1 MLLLHMPSK
10 KSKNLGE
17 QNEVFLKAFLAKHFC
32 EKTGLPGASKDMQRI
47 STLHFGKG
55 STVPQWNHA
64 YETMLQIKDYQ
75 GLRNNFEKAKTSYKA
90 DIFINDVSYSIKF
103 NNAAKP
109 AIVNHTNR
117 AGFLRVCNRVGS
129 DIAELDAI
137 IDEYWNLRMK
147 GTITEDVSNSEKN
160 SPFAKHKKYLTP
172 ILLYFIFE
180 GTGSRDSAFPAN
192 KMLSFTDP
200 FDPSTYRILSK
211 QQAIDDLWDHLV
223 FSMRSKKGMPS
234 KFEPLKHK
242 ELVPWTRRFPTN
254 EPRGSL
260 HVRVEAH

>member
-1 MLLLHMPSK
+1 MLLSHMASK

-17 QNEVFLKAFLAKHFC
+17 QNEVFLKAFLTKHFC
-32 EKTGLPGASKDMQRI
+32 EKTILSSAPRDMQRI

-64 YETMLQIKDYQ
+64 YETMLQQRDYQ
-75 GLRNNFEKAKTSYKA
+75 GLRKIFEKTRVSYKA

-109 AIVNHTNR
+109 ALVNHTNR

-137 IDEYWNLRMK
+137 INEYWKLRIK
-147 GTITEDVSNSEKN
+147 GIITEDVSNSDKN
-160 SPFAKHKKYLTP
+160 SPFVKHKEYLAW

-180 GTGSRDSAFPAN
+180 GTGSSDSAFPAN
-192 KMLSFTDP
+192 KMLSFVDP
-200 FDPSTYRILSK
+200 FDPSTYKILSK

-223 FSMRSKKGMPS
+223 FSIRSKKGMPS
-234 KFEPLKHK
+234 KFELLKHK